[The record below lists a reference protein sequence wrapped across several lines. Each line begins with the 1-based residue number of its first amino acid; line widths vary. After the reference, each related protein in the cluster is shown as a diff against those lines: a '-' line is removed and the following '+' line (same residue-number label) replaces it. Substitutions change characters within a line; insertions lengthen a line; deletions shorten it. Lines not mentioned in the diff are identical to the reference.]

1 MEINDLKI
9 FESIVRFNSTI
20 KAADSL
26 GYVQSN
32 ISKRL
37 TKLEEELGKTLFY
50 RTNKGMV
57 LTEDGEQFLR
67 YVDTL
72 LATISDMETNFL
84 GNKSKIRL
92 GATQTITKNYLRQ
105 YFFNNEWLIFTDTAM
120 NLLEQLKSQKL
131 DMVLLNK
138 KIADTELKETEFTEE
153 SIFWLYSKEI
163 QPSFHQQTVL
173 INRDKEC
180 PYRKATLAYL
190 EEHHLTDMPII
201 EVDTLDVLLD
211 MLQEHDAIAIL
222 PKETVRLNASLKI
235 FETSL
240 LPPVK
245 IYSYQLKSSEINLT
259 LER

>member
-9 FESIVRFNSTI
+9 FKSIVRFNSTV

-57 LTEDGEQFLR
+57 LTEDGEEFLR

-84 GNKSKIRL
+84 GNKSKMRL

-105 YFFNNEWLIFTDTAM
+105 YFLTMSGSFLLI
-120 NLLEQLKSQKL
+120 
-131 DMVLLNK
+131 
-138 KIADTELKETEFTEE
+138 
-153 SIFWLYSKEI
+153 
-163 QPSFHQQTVL
+163 QQ
-173 INRDKEC
+173 
-180 PYRKATLAYL
+180 
-190 EEHHLTDMPII
+190 
-201 EVDTLDVLLD
+201 
-211 MLQEHDAIAIL
+211 
-222 PKETVRLNASLKI
+222 
-235 FETSL
+235 
-240 LPPVK
+240 
-245 IYSYQLKSSEINLT
+245 
-259 LER
+259 